1 LYKRNPGQFRAEL
14 HERFASPLYPLAF
27 VLIALATA
35 GTAQST
41 RQNRTRS
48 VVTGFMAAAGLRLAG
63 LGLNNVVSLN
73 PSLTPLLYLLP
84 LSGMAVSLIIIAR
97 SGQQRPGPGFLD
109 IILER
114 VSAVTSGLVARLT
127 RNALKPAGGR

>member
-1 LYKRNPGQFRAEL
+1 
-14 HERFASPLYPLAF
+14 
-27 VLIALATA
+27 LATA

-48 VVTGFMAAAGLRLAG
+48 VVTGFLAAAGLRLAG

-84 LSGMAVSLIIIAR
+84 LSGIAVSLLIVAR
-97 SGQQRPGPGFLD
+97 SGQQRSGPGYFD
-109 IILER
+109 GILER
-114 VSAVTSGLVARLT
+114 MSAVTSALAARFT
-127 RNALKPAGGR
+127 RNTLKPAGGR